1 MSYPQIGIKLSCGYT
16 IDANYRNR
24 YVLAYSATAAQP
36 YAVWDV
42 SDSGDTINGR
52 YFSSNIAAQ
61 KCFADLCFDWMQEN
75 ETEKAPEV
83 EAQELGDN
91 LKSKTNIELFFSNPK
106 NFLVNEAFEIL
117 LQTKSQSLKLRVL
130 ELLNKI

>member
-61 KCFADLCFDWMQEN
+61 KCFADLCFDWLT
-75 ETEKAPEV
+75 ETEIKQA
-83 EAQELGDN
+83 
-91 LKSKTNIELFFSNPK
+91 
-106 NFLVNEAFEIL
+106 
-117 LQTKSQSLKLRVL
+117 
-130 ELLNKI
+130 